1 MSSGCAEQTTARA
14 REGGRDGERD
24 GGREGGLPGSPP
36 RGRSPGCSRLPGRHK
51 GAQVINWSEGAK
63 LLKRYSAKPCWGA
76 AACTPPAP
84 AHALHLFIYFF
95 WLPQIRVHR
104 SDISRLPPRRG
115 SPGLAIVIF
124 QADSDH
130 VPWAQG
136 QLCRITSLPGT
147 RPRRSSHRGPC
158 AQQVS
163 LRISP
168 GVTRSTAKNASRTPF
183 HSPVLRGARP
193 WFAPEPG
200 R

>member
-1 MSSGCAEQTTARA
+1 MRGANHCPCQAG
-14 REGGRDGERD
+14 REGW
-24 GGREGGLPGSPP
+24 REGGLPGSSS
-36 RGRSPGCSRLPGRHK
+36 RGRASGCSQLPGRHK

-63 LLKRYSAKPCWGA
+63 PLKRYSAKPCWGA

-84 AHALHLFIYFF
+84 AHALHLFIYLF

-115 SPGLAIVIF
+115 SPGLAVVIF

-136 QLCRITSLPGT
+136 QLRRITSVPGT

-158 AQQVS
+158 ARQVS
-163 LRISP
+163 RRISP
-168 GVTRSTAKNASRTPF
+168 GVTLSTAKNASPTPLQ
-183 HSPVLRGARP
+183 SPVLRSTQPR
-193 WFAPEPG
+193 FAPEPG